1 MRHPDRRLV
10 RIPHGA
16 AKRRRSSGRCTPLYF
31 KLSLPIFH
39 SENTEKVLCEVFQ
52 FLHFEFETRWKNLS
66 ASNRNVA
73 AAGEITRQIDSNR
86 NKIIQRFSLGPELSD
101 P

>member
-1 MRHPDRRLV
+1 MVTYSKMP
-10 RIPHGA
+10 I
-16 AKRRRSSGRCTPLYF
+16 T
-31 KLSLPIFH
+31 KLTNFH
-39 SENTEKVLCEVFQ
+39 SENIEKVLCDVFQ
-52 FLHFEFETRWKNLS
+52 FLHSEFETQWKNLP

-86 NKIIQRFSLGPELSD
+86 NKIVQRFSLAPELTD